1 MFTSKKKEGSRKS
14 SPVAYPGTI
23 PNQSPSQSAYYGPNT
38 TIIEPPLPQG
48 WEGRIDARG
57 RKYYVDHN
65 SKSTSWFHPLL
76 PQPMLPQISQ
86 PNSQLPSA
94 SNSNNNSSSDLSS
107 SMVNKL
113 SFADT
118 ILAEFEDE
126 KKQNAATVDEMKKK
140 MEGNSF
146 SPDLI
151 EQWES
156 LIEKSESRKVKLIEL
171 KMINEKLEAKLQ
183 KKAKNEELLNEK
195 ISQLER
201 KVSHIKG
208 IGLDQLDLKDL
219 QTFIKD
225 IENTSAIARQREIYL
240 KDKMN
245 NATSNEC
252 KICFEAETDCVI
264 LECGHQCCCTECGKS
279 LKICPICRKP
289 ITRIIPIYKA

>member
-1 MFTSKKKEGSRKS
+1 MN
-14 SPVAYPGTI
+14 
-23 PNQSPSQSAYYGPNT
+23 NQVQSAYYGPSSS
-38 TIIEPPLPQG
+38 IVEPPLPQG
-48 WEGRIDARG
+48 WEARVDGRG

-65 SKSTSWFHPLL
+65 TKSTSWFHPLL
-76 PQPMLPQISQ
+76 PQPMLPAISH
-86 PNSQLPSA
+86 PNSQPPTA
-94 SNSNNNSSSDLSS
+94 NSSPNGGLLKSDDLSS
-107 SMVNKL
+107 SMASKL
-113 SFADT
+113 SFADA

-140 MEGNSF
+140 MDGSSF
-146 SPDLI
+146 SPDLV
-151 EQWES
+151 EQWEA

-183 KKAKNEELLNEK
+183 KKIKNEEQLNEK
-195 ISQLER
+195 IAHLEKR
-201 KVSHIKG
+201 VNIMKG

-219 QTFIKD
+219 QSFIKD
-225 IENTSAIARQREIYL
+225 IESASAIARQREIYL

-279 LKICPICRKP
+279 LKLCPICRKT